1 MYRKG
6 TINPELYSVFVNSP
20 SEMFEYSMSNVMDN
34 VFSNLMVD
42 ATDGTFKCVCLSGFM
57 SDNNTG
63 TGIDP
68 LDGFKDIQ
76 NDGFYLILRPL
87 GKIGDLLPDPRDFK
101 AQREIY
107 DIISLHSSVF
117 LARADYGYGNTEAIK
132 FGQVLNC
139 YFEDGAISTSDFRN
153 LVFQDP
159 AGKVVY
165 DQSFRGLSLNTN
177 DSSTYAQNFNN
188 GTPVVLG
195 SASPITPADIL
206 ASSQENEAT
215 LPYQIP
221 GSILPIDSSVSHGI
235 TSVMGARPDPFKPGK
250 TQASHGGVD
259 IGQASGSPLYAI
271 FDGKVL
277 TARASGD
284 NKFIATEINKKV
296 GAKGYGL
303 VVVTQ
308 HTAKD
313 NSGNDITFTL
323 EYGHIYDTAVKAG
336 DTISQGQV
344 IAYVGNRGGST
355 GPHLHLTMR
364 KGPGA
369 FAGGK
374 LSALAMFGW
383 HNRLVWRSTS
393 LKQKWANSWPDL
405 AG

>member
-6 TINPELYSVFVNSP
+6 TINPELYSVFVNAP
-20 SEMFEYSMSNVMDN
+20 SEMFEYSMSNIMDN

-42 ATDGTFKCVCLSGFM
+42 ATDGTFKCVCLSGFV

-68 LDGFKDIQ
+68 LDGFKDPQ
-76 NDGFYLILRPL
+76 NNGFYLILRPL

-101 AQREIY
+101 TKREIY

-117 LARADYGYGNTEAIK
+117 LARADYGYSNTEAIK

-159 AGKVVY
+159 DGKVVY
-165 DQSFRGLSLNTN
+165 HQGFRKLTLNTN
-177 DSSTYAQNFNN
+177 ASSTVAQNFDN
-188 GTPVVLG
+188 GTPVLLG
-195 SASPITPADIL
+195 SASPISEDDIL
-206 ASSQENEAT
+206 ASSEENDIKEDW
-215 LPYQIP
+215 QIP
-221 GSILPIDSSVSHGI
+221 GAILPISADIPSRI
-235 TSVMGARPDPFKPGK
+235 TSVMGARPTKPG
-250 TQASHGGVD
+250 TIQVSHSGVD
-259 IGQASGSPLYAI
+259 IGQKSGSPLYAI

-277 TARASGD
+277 AARASGKNRFTASD
-284 NKFIATEINKKV
+284 INKQV
-296 GAKGYGL
+296 GSTGYGM

-308 HTAKD
+308 HTTKNNAGQD
-313 NSGNDITFTL
+313 VTFTL
-323 EYGHIYDTAVKAG
+323 EYGHIYDTAVKKG
-336 DTISQGQV
+336 DTIRQGQV

-355 GPHLHLTMR
+355 GAHLHLTMR
-364 KGPGA
+364 SGPGA
-369 FAGGK
+369 FSGAK
-374 LSALAMFGW
+374 QSALAMFGW
-383 HNRLVWRSTS
+383 YNRLVWKSTE